1 MVTDILH
8 PQTSLSPAPNL
19 KDPEVSSAKL
29 LGFAVPLQ
37 QLLPPLAV
45 QTATTQW
52 ANPLHVQPCC
62 RRKLLQSSNRPI
74 YRNQAVRSGELASI
88 CELAVYP
95 EKLPGP
101 AYVQSAHGVSAHS

>member
-1 MVTDILH
+1 MVTDALH
-8 PQTSLSPAPNL
+8 PQTSLSPVPNL

-52 ANPLHVQPCC
+52 ANPCC
-62 RRKLLQSSNRPI
+62 RRKLLQSSNRQI
-74 YRNQAVRSGELASI
+74 YRNQAVGSGELASI
-88 CELAVYP
+88 CELTVYP

-101 AYVQSAHGVSAHS
+101 ACVQSAHGVSAHS